1 MIEFWLGTGMGAGLG
16 NWLGIGAMAGGGLV
30 GSWPPYW
37 NILVRFQFPVGIFG
51 VMFPVDKSKNL
62 WAMTVCDKI
71 LVGR

>member
-1 MIEFWLGTGMGAGLG
+1 M
-16 NWLGIGAMAGGGLV
+16 V
-30 GSWPPYW
+30 GCWPPA
-37 NILVRFQFPVGIFG
+37 GIFGTFPNPGEIIG

>member
-1 MIEFWLGTGMGAGLG
+1 MIEFWLGIGMGAGLG
-16 NWLGIGAMAGGGLV
+16 NSLDIGAMAGGGSV
-30 GSWPPYW
+30 GRWPPAG
-37 NILVRFQFPVGIFG
+37 IFGTFPNPGEIFG